1 MGFPML
7 IQKMKSP
14 SPFLAAGFCLGV
26 RWQGQGVAVRKGC
39 PRSDA
44 GTTLE
49 LLPCWVGFISAAF
62 LGFADGLIAHIN
74 CYLFILVRGEVSCF
88 SWRVWY

>member
-1 MGFPML
+1 MGDQAGEGVGNFSVGFPL
-7 IQKMKSP
+7 LVQKTKSP

-44 GTTLE
+44 GAALE
-49 LLPCWVGFISAAF
+49 LLPCWVRFFSAAF
-62 LGFADGLIAHIN
+62 LGFA
-74 CYLFILVRGEVSCF
+74 
-88 SWRVWY
+88 